1 MGSYGS
7 QSVESI
13 GNLMALEAE
22 LQAQKKQKPAPYR
35 MPDEQVVT
43 VIMPVGLIRKMTGDW
58 KSLLHGETVAVRSA
72 MRHALWDEY
81 DVKSDPR
88 ESGTADLRKDLPA

>member
-7 QSVESI
+7 QSVEAI
-13 GNLMALEAE
+13 GNLMALEAQ
-22 LQAQKKQKPAPYR
+22 LPKKPEKYR

-81 DVKSDPR
+81 DVKSGLQ
-88 ESGTADLRKDLPA
+88 ESETDGLRRDLPA

>member
-7 QSVESI
+7 QSVEAI

-22 LQAQKKQKPAPYR
+22 LQAKKKEQPAPYR

-81 DVKSDPR
+81 DVKSGLQ
-88 ESGTADLRKDLPA
+88 ESETVDLRKDLPA

>member
-7 QSVESI
+7 QSVASI
-13 GNLMALEAE
+13 GALMASEAE
-22 LQAQKKQKPAPYR
+22 SKKKPAPYR

-72 MRHALWDEY
+72 MRHALWDEQ
-81 DVKSDPR
+81 
-88 ESGTADLRKDLPA
+88 E

>member
-7 QSVESI
+7 QSVEAI
-13 GNLMALEAE
+13 GNLMGYEAM
-22 LQAQKKQKPAPYR
+22 LQAQKKEQPAPYR

-72 MRHALWDEY
+72 MRHALWDQY
-81 DVKSDPR
+81 DVKSGLQ
-88 ESGTADLRKDLPA
+88 ESEMVDLRKDLPA

>member
-13 GNLMALEAE
+13 SRLMAHEAS
-22 LQAQKKQKPAPYR
+22 LKQKQQEAKYR

-81 DVKSDPR
+81 DVKSGLQESETVDPR
-88 ESGTADLRKDLPA
+88 RDLPA

>member
-7 QSVESI
+7 QSVEAIS
-13 GNLMALEAE
+13 NLMAHEAQ
-22 LQAQKKQKPAPYR
+22 LPKKPEKYR

-81 DVKSDPR
+81 DVKSGLQ
-88 ESGTADLRKDLPA
+88 ESETVDLRKDLPA

>member
-13 GNLMALEAE
+13 GNLMALEAQ
-22 LQAQKKQKPAPYR
+22 LPKKPEKYR

-58 KSLLHGETVAVRSA
+58 KSLLHGETVSVRSA
-72 MRHALWDEY
+72 MRHALWDEQ
-81 DVKSDPR
+81 
-88 ESGTADLRKDLPA
+88 

>member
-13 GNLMALEAE
+13 SNLMAHEAE
-22 LQAQKKQKPAPYR
+22 MKAKQKKQAEQYR

-43 VIMPVGLIRKMTGDW
+43 VIMPVGLIRKVAREETMTDEDMSQV
-58 KSLLHGETVAVRSA
+58 KSA
-72 MRHALWDEY
+72 MQHALWDEQ
-81 DVKSDPR
+81 
-88 ESGTADLRKDLPA
+88 